1 MSRVAVV
8 GGGGRPPR
16 ASCKLNGPG
25 TADHALSASLGGLGK
40 WVKNAF
46 APFTL
51 FEVPIRDGY
60 LASFK
65 RQDFRQTCLGA
76 FYSTESVNKSSVD
89 LN

>member
-16 ASCKLNGPG
+16 ASCKLNG
-25 TADHALSASLGGLGK
+25 TADHALSASLLAGLENGL
-40 WVKNAF
+40 KNAF

-65 RQDFRQTCLGA
+65 RQDFRQTCLEA
-76 FYSTESVNKSSVD
+76 FYSTESVNKSYVD